1 MQWNK
6 VYHLYGDLLLKS
18 MFFYVDFS
26 CKTVLSAVILF

>member
-18 MFFYVDFS
+18 MFFM
-26 CKTVLSAVILF
+26 LILVVKQF